1 MSGAAAPQRR
11 RRGGKDRARRPRIGL
26 ALAGGGPL
34 GGIYEIGAL
43 LALSESLDGLDFDD
57 LDVYVGVSSGG
68 FVAAALANGISPP
81 QMYRLFIEDGAG
93 ARLSPSLFL
102 RPALREFVRR
112 ALSVPR
118 LLAKATAVYLRH
130 PWRGSALGAYA
141 DARPRDPY
149 RRVRSAGDR
158 RFPEAAVHDRRTALT
173 ISGSSAASCFWW
185 QRTWIPAAR

>member
-1 MSGAAAPQRR
+1 MSGAAAPPRR
-11 RRGGKDRARRPRIGL
+11 RRGGEVNARLPRIGL

-57 LDVYVGVSSGG
+57 LDVYGGVSSRG
-68 FVAAALANGISPP
+68 FVAAALANGISAP

-93 ARLSPSLFL
+93 LRLSPSLFL

-118 LLAKATAVYLRH
+118 LV
-130 PWRGSALGAYA
+130 GEDD
-141 DARPRDPY
+141 DAHL
-149 RRVRSAGDR
+149 
-158 RFPEAAVHDRRTALT
+158 VHT
-173 ISGSSAASCFWW
+173 
-185 QRTWIPAAR
+185 